1 MKSLEEFNSWKP
13 RYVDYLKEYGKTT
26 NDLPELLQWLID
38 RFENTRENLLKQ
50 SDYEIKRWIKILPQ
64 TDAVIC
70 DEIQRNFNH
79 LQKTKQPEQVQSI
92 NQNKLLELKAK
103 ALKFKSK

>member
-1 MKSLEEFNSWKP
+1 MKSLEEFNNWKP
-13 RYVDYLKEYGKTT
+13 RYVDFLKDHGKTT
-26 NDLPELLQWLID
+26 NDLPELLQWLVD
-38 RFENTRENLLKQ
+38 RFENTRLNLSKQ
-50 SDYEIKRWIKILPQ
+50 SEKEILKWIKILPQ

-79 LQKTKQPEQVQSI
+79 LPKIKEPEQVQSI